1 MKRVIALLPLFLL
14 VLQAGAFSQDKTP
27 LPSIPWNTPAPG
39 LSFYRWE
46 VRNRETLLDTLVIL
60 RLQPELWAFRVF
72 FNREPKTMKEWQQ
85 TTGAPILCNGG
96 FYQENF
102 LPAGRI
108 LVNGTSIG
116 PFNNKAM
123 KGMLLSEPKKGFEA
137 LPKATLIDLKDPQ
150 SEQLI
155 ASYEQGIQ
163 SFPILLDSKGR
174 VRVDESSFQANRTIL
189 ARDRQGI
196 LYLIITEKPYFT
208 LYRLGHYLKE
218 LPLGLEL
225 VLNLDGG
232 TRTQLHIQ
240 VKQFKYLFE
249 GQGNSLEPARLFS
262 PDRAVKLPTVLG
274 IFPRSSP

>member
-14 VLQAGAFSQDKTP
+14 VLQAGAFSQDKAP
-27 LPSIPWNTPAPG
+27 LPSVPWNTPAPG

-72 FNREPKTMKEWQQ
+72 FNREPKTLKEWQQ

-108 LVNGTSIG
+108 LVNGTFIG
-116 PFNNKAM
+116 PYNNKAM
-123 KGMLLSEPKKGFEA
+123 KGMFLAEPKKGFET

-150 SEQLI
+150 SEQLM

-163 SFPILLDSKGR
+163 SFPILLDPKGR
-174 VRVDESSFQANRTIL
+174 VRVNESSFQANRTIL

-232 TRTQLHIQ
+232 TRTQLQIQ
-240 VKQFKYLFE
+240 LKQFKYLFE
-249 GQGNSLEPARLFS
+249 GQGNSLEPARFFS
-262 PDRAVKLPTVLG
+262 PDRAAKLPTVLG